1 MYKEP
6 YKPSQAYLNMRENLN
21 KEPKIFSKT
30 IPKSLQFRYENW
42 RCKKVVNGK
51 DTYYNI
57 QIRHMELSHI
67 QSALKLIDSLPLATS
82 MFSGKSKQEW
92 SDMLKMEIVY
102 RNKETNTL
110 FAGLYVPQYK
120 TKVHEIHTKRRG
132 INVVVNHTIY
142 TKMDKKI
149 KFSQIIREN
158 LETTNKQLQTIN

>member
-6 YKPSQAYLNMRENLN
+6 YKPSQAYLDMRENLN
-21 KEPKIFSKT
+21 KEVKVFSKT

-42 RCKKVVNGK
+42 RCKKVVDGK

-67 QSALKLIDSLPLATS
+67 QSALKLIDNLPLATS

-92 SDMLKMEIVY
+92 SDILKMEIVY

-110 FAGLYVPQYK
+110 FANLYSPQYK
-120 TKVHEIHTKRRG
+120 TEVHQIHTKRRG
-132 INVVVNHTIY
+132 VNVVVNHTIY
-142 TKMDKKI
+142 TKIDKKV

-158 LETTNKQLQTIN
+158 LETTNKQLQIN

>member
-21 KEPKIFSKT
+21 KEVKVFSKT

-42 RCKKVVNGK
+42 RCKKVVDGK

-67 QSALKLIDSLPLATS
+67 QSALKLIDNLPLATS

-92 SDMLKMEIVY
+92 SDMLKMEIV
-102 RNKETNTL
+102 
-110 FAGLYVPQYK
+110 F
-120 TKVHEIHTKRRG
+120 
-132 INVVVNHTIY
+132 
-142 TKMDKKI
+142 
-149 KFSQIIREN
+149 
-158 LETTNKQLQTIN
+158 

>member
-6 YKPSQAYLNMRENLN
+6 YKPSQAYIDMRENLS

-42 RCKKVVNGK
+42 RCKKVVDGR

-57 QIRHMELSHI
+57 QIRHMDLSHI

-102 RNKETNTL
+102 RNKEANTL